1 MNLQEQILRMK
12 SMMGMVNEDITKDPV
27 NELNELQKSLEE
39 KVLKYYEVRDGKVY
53 DIKANQP
60 IDFSGFG
67 THLKTKIESI
77 LVGAEELGQES
88 NAQNKKNEIINSE
101 NFNNFF
107 GDYNKITIAKNLNTD
122 PFTEIRCEYFRK
134 GHTKDGKKLL
144 GIDKR
149 PWCRS

>member
-1 MNLQEQILRMK
+1 MNLQEQISRIK
-12 SMMGMVNEDITKDPV
+12 SMMGMINEDITKDPI

-60 IDFSGFG
+60 IDFSGLG

-77 LVGAEELGQES
+77 LVGAEELGQGS
-88 NAQNKKNEIINSE
+88 NTQNKKNEIINSD
-101 NFNNFF
+101 NFKTFF
-107 GDYNKITIAKNLNTD
+107 GDYNNITIAKNLNTD

-134 GHTKDGKKLL
+134 GKTRDGKELL

-149 PWCRS
+149 PWCKI